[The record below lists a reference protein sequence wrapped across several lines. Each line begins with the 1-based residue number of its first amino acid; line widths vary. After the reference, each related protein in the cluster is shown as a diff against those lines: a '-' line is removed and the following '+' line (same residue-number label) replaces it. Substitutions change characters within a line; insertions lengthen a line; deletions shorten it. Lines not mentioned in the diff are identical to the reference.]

1 MLPYLLRRIMQ
12 AVPTLLGVALVAF
25 LSMRLIPGDPA
36 RLVAGPEASEEVV
49 ASIRRSLGLDVPLPQ
64 QLLQFFGGLLR
75 LDLGTSLR
83 SGEPVWDILLRRLP
97 ATVELAATGIL
108 LAALMG
114 LTLGVVAAVRKNTWF
129 DTASM
134 VAAVAGISM
143 PSFWLGLMMIW
154 LFAVNY
160 RWLPTSGAGTLAH
173 LVMPATTIG
182 IQSAAMVA
190 RMVRSSVIE
199 ALQEDY
205 IRTARAKGL
214 REGTVLLRHALR
226 NSLIPVITV
235 LGLQFGYLLAG
246 SVVTETVF
254 NWPGMGLLLVLAI
267 AQRDYPVVQGALL
280 IFAVFF
286 VLSSLLVDV
295 AYALVDPRIRYG

>member
-49 ASIRRSLGLDVPLPQ
+49 ASTRRSLGLDVPLPQ

-114 LTLGVVAAVRKNTWF
+114 LTLGVVAAV
-129 DTASM
+129 
-134 VAAVAGISM
+134 
-143 PSFWLGLMMIW
+143 
-154 LFAVNY
+154 
-160 RWLPTSGAGTLAH
+160 
-173 LVMPATTIG
+173 
-182 IQSAAMVA
+182 
-190 RMVRSSVIE
+190 
-199 ALQEDY
+199 
-205 IRTARAKGL
+205 
-214 REGTVLLRHALR
+214 
-226 NSLIPVITV
+226 
-235 LGLQFGYLLAG
+235 
-246 SVVTETVF
+246 
-254 NWPGMGLLLVLAI
+254 
-267 AQRDYPVVQGALL
+267 
-280 IFAVFF
+280 
-286 VLSSLLVDV
+286 
-295 AYALVDPRIRYG
+295 

>member
-1 MLPYLLRRIMQ
+1 
-12 AVPTLLGVALVAF
+12 F

-154 LFAVNY
+154 L
-160 RWLPTSGAGTLAH
+160 
-173 LVMPATTIG
+173 
-182 IQSAAMVA
+182 
-190 RMVRSSVIE
+190 
-199 ALQEDY
+199 
-205 IRTARAKGL
+205 
-214 REGTVLLRHALR
+214 
-226 NSLIPVITV
+226 
-235 LGLQFGYLLAG
+235 
-246 SVVTETVF
+246 
-254 NWPGMGLLLVLAI
+254 
-267 AQRDYPVVQGALL
+267 
-280 IFAVFF
+280 
-286 VLSSLLVDV
+286 
-295 AYALVDPRIRYG
+295 